1 MNNTVHASSLPA
13 KFIPFRD
20 FHIAPLTDVSPEA
33 FKQAAEE
40 ARTTFR
46 GRAEL
51 PHTTAL
57 NHIAKTL
64 GFEGGFSGFQQEY
77 ACKVLPFM
85 RDHGLKGRADLIRP
99 RSDFPFVDL
108 TPRNV
113 SDRLFLSKKRV
124 PKRIFTGYAVDWF
137 SLNDRYF
144 RSNPWTQ
151 VQEKEGKLFF
161 LTFDQVMKEVDQQKS
176 VSLES
181 AQEVFD
187 AAIAACQPAI
197 NPPSNNLL
205 GDQLVQN
212 CEELEEY
219 FTFVPGLY
227 QPTGLSAEKFNE
239 EQRRYREVARLFR
252 TWIGQLDRGWVEV
265 HPYNRSLFFLKGNDG
280 DYDFVFPGFR
290 DQALEQAEIQSNS
303 QTDDLEK
310 ASALHN
316 FRHWLYFA
324 YSGWLEDDA
333 HRAEML
339 FYSLGNVPASYP
351 GAEHV
356 LKEFFTHVRAYPP
369 PPTKE
374 GIQSHLA
381 ESK

>member
-1 MNNTVHASSLPA
+1 MNNTVHAHSPLA

-20 FHIAPLTDVSPEA
+20 FHIAPLADVSPEA

-77 ACKVLPFM
+77 ASKVLPFM
-85 RDHGLKGRADLIRP
+85 RARGLEERADLICP

-108 TPRNV
+108 TPRKV
-113 SDRLFLSKKRV
+113 SDRLFLSQKSL

-137 SLNDRYF
+137 SLNDRFF
-144 RSNPWTQ
+144 RSNPWRR
-151 VQEKEGKLFF
+151 VQEKEGKLFI
-161 LTFDQVMKEVDQQKS
+161 LAFDQVMKEVNEQKGI
-176 VSLES
+176 SLES
-181 AQEVFD
+181 AQELFD
-187 AAIAACQPAI
+187 AAIAACEPAI

-212 CEELEEY
+212 CEKLQEHFIY
-219 FTFVPGLY
+219 VPGLY
-227 QPTGLSAEKFNE
+227 QPAGLSAQEFNE
-239 EQRRYREVARLFR
+239 EQRRYRDVAKLFR

-265 HPYNRSLFFLKGNDG
+265 HPYNPSLVFLKGNDG
-280 DYDFVFPGFR
+280 DYDFVFPGLR
-290 DQALEQAEIQSNS
+290 DQAFEQAEVHSNA
-303 QTDDLEK
+303 QTDNLDEASDLH
-310 ASALHN
+310 S

-339 FYSLGNVPASYP
+339 FYSLGNAPASYP
-351 GAEHV
+351 GVEHV
-356 LKEFFTHVRAYPP
+356 LKKFFTHLRTYPP
-369 PPTKE
+369 LPTKD
-374 GIQSHLA
+374 GIQSHLEEA
-381 ESK
+381 K